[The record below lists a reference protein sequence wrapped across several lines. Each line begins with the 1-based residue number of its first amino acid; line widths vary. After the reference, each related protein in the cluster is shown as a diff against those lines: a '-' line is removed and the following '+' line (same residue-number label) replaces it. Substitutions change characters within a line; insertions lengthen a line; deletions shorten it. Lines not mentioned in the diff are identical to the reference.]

1 MELTLSTQEIDRLA
15 RRRAGAKL
23 GFFVHAAVF
32 LAVNLALGTAA
43 FASGRTWAVYPAF
56 GWSIGLLVH
65 GAVVFVLAGDVF
77 SRLVERE
84 KQKLQARRDPW

>member
-1 MELTLSTQEIDRLA
+1 MELTLSTHEIDRLA

-32 LAVNLALGTAA
+32 LAVNLVLSTAA
-43 FASGRTWAVYPAF
+43 FASGRSWAIYPAL

-65 GAVVFVLAGDVF
+65 GVVVYVLAGDVF
-77 SRLVERE
+77 GRLVERE